1 MFWLVGPTN
10 NMQPKVS
17 TGVASERAVSVIT
30 ATPSATPSLWQPAA
44 SAPFDRDLEL
54 AVIDRMGTHALVFR
68 CRRAQTG
75 WINAR
80 TGRRVDIDPTHWR
93 DWSFNHGL

>member
-1 MFWLVGPTN
+1 
-10 NMQPKVS
+10 
-17 TGVASERAVSVIT
+17 
-30 ATPSATPSLWQPAA
+30 
-44 SAPFDRDLEL
+44 L

>member
-1 MFWLVGPTN
+1 MFLPALHGTSRTCDNSDTFRMLVP
-10 NMQPKVS
+10 
-17 TGVASERAVSVIT
+17 
-30 ATPSATPSLWQPAA
+30 WQPAS

-54 AVIDRMGTHALVFR
+54 AVIDRTGTHALVFR
-68 CRRAQTG
+68 CRRAQAG

-93 DWSFNHGL
+93 EWLPDRGW